1 MTVISVVDV
10 GDLGCVWS
18 SSMHADWLFTCKLQ
32 RWIWVVERGSDET
45 GSHDFVVLGILEDSA

>member
-1 MTVISVVDV
+1 
-10 GDLGCVWS
+10 
-18 SSMHADWLFTCKLQ
+18 MHADWLFTRKLQ